1 MTQSQLGP
9 RVRALRETL
18 SLTQEQLAERA
29 GISHSHLSMIER
41 GDRTPHVET
50 LMSLA
55 KALGIAVSQLLLDAN
70 EPGESSGQSP
80 DLQLMTYLGTL
91 RLTPGDVNRLVAI
104 AKAMFDGR

>member
-9 RVRALRETL
+9 RVRALRATL

-29 GISHSHLSMIER
+29 GISHSHLSMVER
-41 GDRTPHVET
+41 GDRIPHVET
-50 LMSLA
+50 LLSLA
-55 KALGIAVSQLLLDAN
+55 KALGIAVSQLLVDAE
-70 EPGESSGQSP
+70 EPRESSGQPP
-80 DLQLMTYLGTL
+80 DLQLMTYLETL